1 MQLSRA
7 SQGMRSAS
15 SARRFRVDH
24 VAVVGNRTARDTR
37 AASTT
42 TSNTTT
48 SNTTNGSRNQEP
60 QQDPP
65 KPQAESWQLRND
77 LQRYAARIG
86 KSHASMRADLM
97 EKRRVMEQERVMDL
111 RAVKGSLE
119 ELRERESRFVASL
132 FEAIIPGAKK

>member
-1 MQLSRA
+1 M
-7 SQGMRSAS
+7 
-15 SARRFRVDH
+15 DH